1 MYFFYKPGIN
11 PIKTKYTL
19 FKLYYVLSLSMG
31 YRALLYSAC
40 ATIAVYSYMEFC
52 TLLIGGGEGGG
63 GPKYFSR
70 KIPILDLLGD

>member
-52 TLLIGGGEGGG
+52 TLLIGGG
-63 GPKYFSR
+63 PKSFSR